1 MLVDL
6 PVLAHQ
12 CAPTIA
18 YQTVQAVVMTESG
31 AKPFAIGINGG
42 ARITRQPLTKEE
54 AVATATT
61 LINMGLSIDMG
72 LGQINSAN
80 LPRLG
85 LTVEQVFD
93 PCTNLRAAEKI
104 LRGCY
109 DPAAARLGHG
119 QAALQAALSCY
130 NSGNT
135 RSGISNGYVGKVYA
149 KSK

>member
-6 PVLAHQ
+6 PALAQQ

-18 YQTVQAVVMTESG
+18 YQTVQAVVMHESG
-31 AKPFAIGINGG
+31 TRPFAIGINGG
-42 ARITRQPLTKEE
+42 ARITRQPQTKKE
-54 AVATATT
+54 AVETART

-85 LTVEQVFD
+85 LTVEQIFD
-93 PCTNLRAAEKI
+93 PCTNLRAAETI

-119 QAALQAALSCY
+119 QPALQAALSCY
-130 NSGNT
+130 NTGNT
-135 RSGISNGYVGKVYA
+135 HSGISNGYVGKVYA
-149 KSK
+149 QSK